1 MNEMKEIK
9 NNRVKE
15 DNSKNSI
22 EWAIDVPIFSTRVI
36 LRDLGIAIGI
46 PFGILVVVLVVL
58 GGVNGFHGDILYALG
73 LIGTLFILTFIF
85 IRLVYGGKYAAA
97 FLINESGIRNYT
109 QKRQAKRNRIINIL
123 TVIIGILSRKPSA
136 AGAGLLAQSNQD
148 VFLRWNNIR
157 KVKYDP
163 LHHTIVVRGGL
174 TEKIA
179 LFCTEKNYG
188 EVEKMIKRNLLKL
201 LNEKNKRGDRNG
213 KS

>member
-1 MNEMKEIK
+1 MNEMKEMK
-9 NNRVKE
+9 KSRGKE

-22 EWAIDVPIFSTRVI
+22 EWAIDVPIFSNKVI

-58 GGVNGFHGDILYALG
+58 GGLKGFHGDIFFALC
-73 LIGTLFILTFIF
+73 LIGILFILTFIF
-85 IRLVYGGKYAAA
+85 IRLVYGWKYAAA
-97 FLINESGIRNYT
+97 FVINESGIQNYT

-136 AGAGLLAQSNQD
+136 AGAGLLAQSKQD

-163 LHHTIVVRGGL
+163 LRHTIVVRGGL

-179 LFCTEKNYG
+179 LFCTEQNYG

-201 LNEKNKRGDRNG
+201 SNKKNK
-213 KS
+213 

>member
-1 MNEMKEIK
+1 MKEMK
-9 NNRVKE
+9 RSRRKE
-15 DNSKNSI
+15 DKSKNSI
-22 EWAIDVPIFSTRVI
+22 EWAIDVPIFSNKVI

-46 PFGILVVVLVVL
+46 PFGILMVVLLVL
-58 GGVNGFHGDILYALG
+58 GGLKGFHRDIFFALG
-73 LIGTLFILTFIF
+73 LIGILFILTFIF
-85 IRLVYGGKYAAA
+85 IRLVYDGKYAAA
-97 FLINESGIRNYT
+97 FVINESGIRNYT
-109 QKRQAKRNRIINIL
+109 QKRQAKRNRLINIL
-123 TVIIGILSRKPSA
+123 TFIIGILSRKPSA
-136 AGAGLLAQSNQD
+136 AGAGLLAQSKQD

-201 LNEKNKRGDRNG
+201 SIKK
-213 KS
+213 K